1 MHPIIIQP
9 YGSWIMAHPPVIPK
23 LYYGAISIEQ
33 RALEIARRV
42 CGIEGYLAYLSKH
55 ISELEGT
62 LRQEMQDMI
71 DEATVELQAAID
83 ALGFDLRQEMND
95 LRDWVYAQ
103 TLSMEQ
109 WDVTRGLATDSPD
122 AMRRLFFDVTT
133 DGTTVDELAA
143 STEYT
148 TVDEL
153 AQSGWN
159 CRALA
164 VIGAAVLRNY
174 NESQWH
180 VS

>member
-1 MHPIIIQP
+1 MRAFIQP

-42 CGIEGYLAYLSKH
+42 CGIEAYLAYLSEH
-55 ISELEGT
+55 ISQLEDEL
-62 LRQEMQDMI
+62 RDY
-71 DEATVELQAAID
+71 ARELIEQFSIEIMAAID
-83 ALGFDLRQEMND
+83 ELGSDLTDEMEE

-133 DGTTVDELAA
+133 DGTTVDALAA

-174 NESQWH
+174 DESQWH